1 LKIEIYSKKNCHLCE
16 VMFNTVNE
24 SILELNTGYDFNI
37 EVIDIETKAELQKY
51 KLKIPV
57 LMIDGKMF
65 AKYELDKDKLKKK
78 LKSRKF

>member
-1 LKIEIYSKKNCHLCE
+1 
-16 VMFNTVNE
+16 MVNIVKE
-24 SILELNTGYDFNI
+24 SILELNTGSDFNI
-37 EVIDIETKAELQKY
+37 EVIDIENDAEFQKY

-65 AKYELDKDKLKKK
+65 AKFEVNKDKLKKK